1 MLCFQSRISGARDH
15 CATGE
20 KQSAG
25 PASRGIQF
33 AVAAAQ
39 SSNWDEVRM
48 STRTQVM
55 PESAVG
61 APWLERE
68 TTFGEPAEK
77 IWLTQFPFTIGRQE
91 QADHCINCT
100 RVSRE
105 HCRLSRTSKGYKIRD
120 LGSTNGTY
128 VNGERIDEVP
138 LVDGDLV
145 SVADME
151 FTFFSGEPSAVD
163 AATQRI
169 TTPNQRAAADDVVG
183 DSLVQTVRWM
193 NETVTQ
199 GGLQTTFQRI
209 VSLEGGQTFGW
220 DIVVFDP
227 ADAIEQ
233 AAQAL
238 LAGTDCRVTRRAR
251 QVSRLVA
258 IERIAAARVAG
269 RALLRVDPIELGD
282 RNLASRIG
290 KLANILGRD
299 RVVVDL
305 DESVTHDARQFRT
318 FCEAMAEREVAVSLR
333 GFAAGRVQMADYAEC
348 PPKFV
353 RFAPQMTS
361 DLAGSSRR
369 KKQVQAAI
377 EAAGELDAQII
388 VTNIA
393 DNEHAELCRE
403 LGCHLAVGPLYGAP
417 NAAPQ
422 VR

>member
-1 MLCFQSRISGARDH
+1 M
-15 CATGE
+15 
-20 KQSAG
+20 
-25 PASRGIQF
+25 
-33 AVAAAQ
+33 
-39 SSNWDEVRM
+39 SS
-48 STRTQVM
+48 RTQVM
-55 PESAVG
+55 PDSAVG

-77 IWLTQFPFTIGRQE
+77 IWLAQFPFTIGRQE
-91 QADHCINCT
+91 AADHSINST

-105 HCRLSRTSKGYKIRD
+105 HCRISRSSKGFKIRD

-138 LVDGDLV
+138 LHDGDLV

-151 FTFFSGEPSAVD
+151 FTFFSGEASVVD

-169 TTPNQRAAADDVVG
+169 APKSGSAAEDVVG

-199 GGLQTTFQRI
+199 GGLPTTFQRI

-220 DIVVFDP
+220 DVVVFDP

-269 RALLRVDPIELGD
+269 RALLRIDPIELGD
-282 RNLASRIG
+282 HRLADRVG
-290 KLANILGRD
+290 KLANLLGRG

-305 DESVTHDARQFRT
+305 DESVTHDARQFRA
-318 FCEAMAEREVAVSLR
+318 FCEAMAQRDVAVSLR
-333 GFAAGRVQMADYAEC
+333 GFAAGRAQMADYADC
-348 PPKFV
+348 PPQFV

-361 DLAGSSRR
+361 DLDGNSRR

-377 EAAGELDAQII
+377 EAASELDAQII
-388 VTNIA
+388 VTNVA
-393 DNEHAELCRE
+393 DGEQAELCRE
-403 LGCHLAVGPLYGAP
+403 LGCHLAVGTHFGGPH
-417 NAAPQ
+417 AAPQ
-422 VR
+422 IR

>member
-1 MLCFQSRISGARDH
+1 
-15 CATGE
+15 
-20 KQSAG
+20 
-25 PASRGIQF
+25 
-33 AVAAAQ
+33 
-39 SSNWDEVRM
+39 M

-77 IWLTQFPFTIGRQE
+77 IWLTQFPFTIGRQDT
-91 QADHCINCT
+91 ADHSINCT

-105 HCRLSRTSKGYKIRD
+105 HCRIARTSHGYKIRD

-138 LVDGDLV
+138 LHDGDLV

-163 AATQRI
+163 AVTQRI
-169 TTPNQRAAADDVVG
+169 APKGGSAAEDVVG

-209 VSLEGGQTFGW
+209 VSIEGGQTFGW
-220 DIVVFDP
+220 DVVVFDP

-251 QVSRLVA
+251 QISRLVA

-282 RNLASRIG
+282 HTLSDRIG
-290 KLANILGRD
+290 KLASLLGRG

-305 DESVTHDARQFRT
+305 DESVTHDARQFRA
-318 FCEAMAEREVAVSLR
+318 FCEAMAERDVAVSLR
-333 GFAAGRVQMADYAEC
+333 GFAAGRAQMADYAEC
-348 PPKFV
+348 PPQFV

-361 DLAGSSRR
+361 DLGNSRR
-369 KKQVQAAI
+369 RKQVQAAI
-377 EAAGELDAQII
+377 DAAAELDAQII

-393 DNEHAELCRE
+393 DAEQAELCRE
-403 LGCHLAVGPLYGAP
+403 LGCHLAIGPHYGA
-417 NAAPQ
+417 AHATPQ